1 MTTRNPPAAS
11 NPHDFS
17 GRTVVVTGGTGVL
30 GSEMAR
36 ALAGANANV
45 VLLARNRERAE
56 AVLASLSGTAGRHR
70 AVAADVLS
78 RDAVAEAGKIILG
91 EYGRVDG
98 LVNGA
103 GGNDPRA
110 TTNPEQKFWDI
121 SPEAYAGV
129 VNLNLLGTVIPTQVF
144 GRAMAEQREGVI
156 VNITSVSA
164 ERPLTRVG
172 AYSAAKAGISNL
184 TQWLA
189 VHMAEEYG
197 PAIRVNAIMPGFFL
211 TEQNRFLLT
220 ERDSGALTERGQKIM
235 AHTPM
240 RRFGTPQDLTGT
252 LLWLLS
258 PASAF
263 VTGIVVPVDGGFTAG
278 SGV

>member
-1 MTTRNPPAAS
+1 M
-11 NPHDFS
+11 
-17 GRTVVVTGGTGVL
+17 L

-36 ALAGANANV
+36 ALARAGANV
-45 VLLARNRERAE
+45 VLLARNQARAE
-56 AVLASLSGTAGRHR
+56 ELIRSFDRSPGKHR
-70 AVAADVLS
+70 AIVADVLE
-78 RDAVAEAGKIILG
+78 RQAVDEAVKLVAGA
-91 EYGRVDG
+91 YGRVDG

-110 TTNPEQKFWDI
+110 TTNAERRFFDVPV
-121 SPEAYAGV
+121 EAFAHV
-129 VNLNLLGTVIPTQVF
+129 VNLNLLGTVIPTQAF
-144 GRAMAEQREGVI
+144 GRLMAEQKEGVI
-156 VNITSVSA
+156 INISSVSA
-164 ERPLTRVG
+164 ERPLTRVS

-184 TQWLA
+184 TRWLA
-189 VHMAEEYG
+189 VYMAEEFS

-220 ERDSGALTERGQKIM
+220 ERESGALTARGRSIM
-235 AHTPM
+235 EHTPM
-240 RRFGTPQDLTGT
+240 RRFGSPEDLSGA